1 MNDNKESTANRSFA
15 VEDELRYKQLRYQ
28 IIRNIPRKINLTDY
42 WHFHSLL
49 LLLPEKAYTR
59 SMFHVKHIPRT

>member
-42 WHFHSLL
+42 
-49 LLLPEKAYTR
+49 R
-59 SMFHVKHIPRT
+59 RMIVR